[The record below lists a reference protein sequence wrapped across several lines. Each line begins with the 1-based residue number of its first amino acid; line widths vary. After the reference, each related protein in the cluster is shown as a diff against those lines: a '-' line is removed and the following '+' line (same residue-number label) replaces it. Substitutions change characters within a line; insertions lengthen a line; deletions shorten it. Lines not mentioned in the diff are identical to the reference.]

1 MSQTSNLS
9 AGLDDESRELL
20 AKGLSTAAVT
30 QSIGM
35 VSADPELTK
44 TRMREQAQLNDDMVE
59 LNKELQQKRAA
70 LVAGQGQVPGA
81 PGTAGAQKP
90 FTGRKR
96 RGKQAQIPEVADVN
110 APATV
115 NIPAQPEQAPIAPVN
130 PLPPNLT
137 AADMAL
143 IENVKK
149 SRMRSREKFFAEHDS
164 VHPGAVDARP
174 EYANDTYRNPIK
186 MLNGNGE
193 WEEPAAKFTP
203 RPELP
208 PPPERPTEEQL
219 MSEME
224 HAAMQQIAPAPTTSA
239 SRPQS
244 PSLES
249 LGLDAVNYHT
259 MLQERAKVAPP
270 VAPQAA
276 APVPPVQPQ
285 FAPGAI
291 PSWNEVNRASQGY
304 AQQAKPV
311 NPLPTEPRPV
321 PAFAPAEHSRENIEE
336 QARRAEWMERR
347 RAQMAPAMQPA
358 QEPPPVVEQP
368 SFARSPLRAEP
379 QLPPF
384 AQPQVRQTPVVRPP
398 VADPSRPNREYGEF
412 GLISG
417 WPSRSVFYPNKIYG
431 QSLFTVDAIQLGLAE
446 DDEISDI
453 LDDVLSRRIKGIDPG
468 DILTAD
474 EEYLMYWL
482 RASSYPSQAGH
493 GLPKVKF
500 KCPHCEQRFNDAQSL
515 SMIQPITFMDLDF
528 KLDSDPLDVAAKHSR
543 NGYAEFTAYDG
554 REVHIYLRRRKH
566 DAVIREYEEKWEE
579 ITHTYLPKHRTVELA
594 AAAVI
599 EIEDCKD
606 MNAKLEFIENYP
618 LEERVAFFQAI
629 GDAQVVSHT
638 IANIRC
644 PFCGGTA
651 SVPYPFH
658 YRRFVASL

>member
-44 TRMREQAQLNDDMVE
+44 TRMREQAQLNEDMVE

-70 LVAGQGQVPGA
+70 LVAGPGQVPGV

-96 RGKQAQIPEVADVN
+96 RGKQAQMPEVANVN

-143 IENVKK
+143 IEDVKK
-149 SRMRSREKFFAEHDS
+149 SRMRSREKFFAQHDS

-193 WEEPAAKFTP
+193 WEPAAKFTP
-203 RPELP
+203 SPEYP

-219 MSEME
+219 MSSME
-224 HAAMQQIAPAPTTSA
+224 QAAMQQVAPAPMASA

-259 MLQERAKVAPP
+259 MRQERAKVAPP

-291 PSWNEVNRASQGY
+291 PSWDEVNRASQGY
-304 AQQAKPV
+304 AQQAQPV
-311 NPLPTEPRPV
+311 NPLLHEPN
-321 PAFAPAEHSRENIEE
+321 PAP
-336 QARRAEWMERR
+336 
-347 RAQMAPAMQPA
+347 
-358 QEPPPVVEQP
+358 EPPPVVEQP
-368 SFARSPLRAEP
+368 SFARAPLRGEQ

-398 VADPSRPNREYGEF
+398 VADPSRPNRDYGEF

-500 KCPHCEQRFNDAQSL
+500 KCPHCEQRFSDAQSL

-528 KLDSDPLDVAAKHSR
+528 KLDSDPLEVAAKHSR

-606 MNAKLEFIENYP
+606 MNAKLDYIENYP
-618 LEERVAFFQAI
+618 LEERIAFFQAI

>member
-70 LVAGQGQVPGA
+70 LVAGQGQGA
-81 PGTAGAQKP
+81 PGTAGAQRP

-96 RGKQAQIPEVADVN
+96 RGKQAQMPEVANVN

-137 AADMAL
+137 AADMEL

-149 SRMRSREKFFAEHDS
+149 SRMRSRENFFAQHDS

-186 MLNGNGE
+186 MLNGE
-193 WEEPAAKFTP
+193 RDEQVAKFTP
-203 RPELP
+203 PPELP
-208 PPPERPTEEQL
+208 SPPERPTEEQM
-219 MSEME
+219 MSAME
-224 HAAMQQIAPAPTTSA
+224 QAAMQQFAQAPATSV

-285 FAPGAI
+285 FTRADS
-291 PSWNEVNRASQGY
+291 SWDEVNRVSQMY
-304 AQQAKPV
+304 AQQTKPA
-311 NPLPTEPRPV
+311 NPVPTEPTPA
-321 PAFAPAEHSRENIEE
+321 PAFAPTEQSWENVEE
-336 QARRAEWMERR
+336 QARRAEWMEKQRIR
-347 RAQMAPAMQPA
+347 KATAMQPVP
-358 QEPPPVVEQP
+358 EPPPVVEQP
-368 SFARSPLRAEP
+368 SFARAPFRGEP

-398 VADPSRPNREYGEF
+398 VADPSRPNRDYGEF

-453 LDDVLSRRIKGIDPG
+453 VDDVLSRRIKGIDPG

-500 KCPHCEQRFNDAQSL
+500 KCPHCKQQFNDAQSL

-528 KLDSDPLDVAAKHSR
+528 KLDSDPLEVAAKHSR
-543 NGYAEFTAYDG
+543 NGYAVFTAYDG
-554 REVHIYLRRRKH
+554 REVHVYLRRRKH

-579 ITHTYLPKHRTVELA
+579 ITHTYLPKHRAVELA

-606 MNAKLEFIENYP
+606 MNAKLEYIENYP
-618 LEERVAFFQAI
+618 LEERIEFFQAI

-638 IANIRC
+638 VANIRC

>member
-70 LVAGQGQVPGA
+70 LVAGQGPVPGA
-81 PGTAGAQKP
+81 PGMAGAQKP

-96 RGKQAQIPEVADVN
+96 RGKQAQMPEVANVN

-115 NIPAQPEQAPIAPVN
+115 NIPAQQEQAPITPVN
-130 PLPPNLT
+130 PLPPNFT

-149 SRMRSREKFFAEHDS
+149 SHMRSREKFFAEHDS

-174 EYANDTYRNPIK
+174 EYVNDTYRNPIQ
-186 MLNGNGE
+186 MFNSNGE

-203 RPELP
+203 SPELP
-208 PPPERPTEEQL
+208 SPPERPTEEQL
-219 MSEME
+219 MSAME
-224 HAAMQQIAPAPTTSA
+224 QAAMQHIAPASTASV

-259 MLQERAKVAPP
+259 MLQERANVAPP
-270 VAPQAA
+270 VAPKAA
-276 APVPPVQPQ
+276 AQVPPVRPQ
-285 FAPGAI
+285 FAPAEQSWGA
-291 PSWNEVNRASQGY
+291 VD
-304 AQQAKPV
+304 
-311 NPLPTEPRPV
+311 
-321 PAFAPAEHSRENIEE
+321 E
-336 QARRAEWMERR
+336 QARRAEWMKKRR
-347 RAQMAPAMQPA
+347 TQRAPAMPPT

-368 SFARSPLRAEP
+368 SFARSPLRDEP
-379 QLPPF
+379 QLPSF

-398 VADPSRPNREYGEF
+398 VADPSRPNREYGDF

-431 QSLFTVDAIQLGLAE
+431 QSLLTVDAIQLGLAE

-453 LDDVLSRRIKGIDPG
+453 LDDVLARRIKGIDPG

-482 RASSYPSQAGH
+482 RASSYPKQAGH

-515 SMIQPITFMDLDF
+515 STIQPITFMDLDF
-528 KLDSDPLDVAAKHSR
+528 KLASDPMEVAAKHSR

-554 REVHIYLRRRKH
+554 REVHVYLRRRKH

-579 ITHTYLPKHRTVELA
+579 ITHTYLPKHRKVELA

-618 LEERVAFFQAI
+618 LEERIEFFQAI

>member
-44 TRMREQAQLNDDMVE
+44 TRMREQAQLNEDMVE

-70 LVAGQGQVPGA
+70 FVAGQGQVPGA
-81 PGTAGAQKP
+81 PGMAGAQKP

-96 RGKQAQIPEVADVN
+96 RGKQAQMPEVANVN

-137 AADMAL
+137 AADMEL

-149 SRMRSREKFFAEHDS
+149 SRMRSREQFFAQHDS
-164 VHPGAVDARP
+164 VHPGAVDARPDSRP

-193 WEEPAAKFTP
+193 WEEPVAKFTP
-203 RPELP
+203 PPELP
-208 PPPERPTEEQL
+208 PPSERPTEEQL
-219 MSEME
+219 MSSME
-224 HAAMQQIAPAPTTSA
+224 QAAMQQIASAPTISA

-249 LGLDAVNYHT
+249 LGLNAVNYHT
-259 MLQERAKVAPP
+259 MLQERTHVAPT

-285 FAPGAI
+285 FAP
-291 PSWNEVNRASQGY
+291 
-304 AQQAKPV
+304 
-311 NPLPTEPRPV
+311 
-321 PAFAPAEHSRENIEE
+321 AEHSWGAVEE
-336 QARRAEWMERR
+336 QARRAEWMEKR
-347 RAQMAPAMQPA
+347 RAQRAPAMQPS

-368 SFARSPLRAEP
+368 SFARAPLRAES

-500 KCPHCEQRFNDAQSL
+500 KCPHCEQRFNDAQLL

-528 KLDSDPLDVAAKHSR
+528 KLDSDPMEVAAKHSR

-554 REVHIYLRRRKH
+554 REVHVYLRRRKH

-606 MNAKLEFIENYP
+606 MNAKLEYIENYP
-618 LEERVAFFQAI
+618 LEERIAFFQAI

>member
-70 LVAGQGQVPGA
+70 LVAGQGQVPGV
-81 PGTAGAQKP
+81 PGTAGVQKP

-96 RGKQAQIPEVADVN
+96 RGKQAQMPEVADVN

-115 NIPAQPEQAPIAPVN
+115 NIPTSPEQAPIAPVN

-143 IENVKK
+143 IEDVKK
-149 SRMRSREKFFAEHDS
+149 SRMRSRENFFAQHDS

-174 EYANDTYRNPIK
+174 EYANDTYRNTIK

-203 RPELP
+203 SPEKLP
-208 PPPERPTEEQL
+208 PPEIPMGEQL
-219 MSEME
+219 MSVME
-224 HAAMQQIAPAPTTSA
+224 QAAMRQIAPAPATSA
-239 SRPQS
+239 SRLQS

-270 VAPQAA
+270 VAPQVAT
-276 APVPPVQPQ
+276 PVPPVQPQ

-291 PSWNEVNRASQGY
+291 PSWDEVNRASYGY

-311 NPLPTEPRPV
+311 NPLPP
-321 PAFAPAEHSRENIEE
+321 
-336 QARRAEWMERR
+336 
-347 RAQMAPAMQPA
+347 
-358 QEPPPVVEQP
+358 EPPSVVEQP
-368 SFARSPLRAEP
+368 QFARAPFRDEP

-412 GLISG
+412 GVISG

-515 SMIQPITFMDLDF
+515 SMIRPITFMDLDF
-528 KLDSDPLDVAAKHSR
+528 KLDSDPLEVAAKHSR

-554 REVHIYLRRRKH
+554 REVHVYLRRRKH

-606 MNAKLEFIENYP
+606 MNAKLDYIENYP
-618 LEERVAFFQAI
+618 LEERIAFFQAI

>member
-81 PGTAGAQKP
+81 PGPAGAQKP
-90 FTGRKR
+90 FTSRKR
-96 RGKQAQIPEVADVN
+96 RGKQAQMPEVANVN

-137 AADMAL
+137 AADMEL

-193 WEEPAAKFTP
+193 WDEPAAKFTP
-203 RPELP
+203 PPEYP

-219 MSEME
+219 MSSME
-224 HAAMQQIAPAPTTSA
+224 QAAMQQFAQAPTTSA

-259 MLQERAKVAPP
+259 MLQERARVAPP
-270 VAPQAA
+270 VAPQAV

-285 FAPGAI
+285 FAP
-291 PSWNEVNRASQGY
+291 
-304 AQQAKPV
+304 
-311 NPLPTEPRPV
+311 
-321 PAFAPAEHSRENIEE
+321 AEHSWEAVEE

-358 QEPPPVVEQP
+358 QEPPPVVDQP
-368 SFARSPLRAEP
+368 SLERAPLRAEP

-431 QSLFTVDAIQLGLAE
+431 QALFTVDAIQLGLAE

-528 KLDSDPLDVAAKHSR
+528 KLDSDPMEVAAKHSR

-554 REVHIYLRRRKH
+554 REVHVYLRRRKH

-618 LEERVAFFQAI
+618 LEERIAFFQAI

>member
-1 MSQTSNLS
+1 MSQTSNMS
-9 AGLDDESRELL
+9 AGLDDESRALL

-44 TRMREQAQLNDDMVE
+44 TRMREQAQLNEDMVE

-70 LVAGQGQVPGA
+70 FVAGQGQVPGT

-96 RGKQAQIPEVADVN
+96 RGKQAQMPDVANVN

-115 NIPAQPEQAPIAPVN
+115 NIPTQPEQAPIAPVN

-137 AADMAL
+137 AADLAL
-143 IENVKK
+143 IEDVKK
-149 SRMRSREKFFAEHDS
+149 SRMRSREKFFEQHDS

-203 RPELP
+203 PPEYP

-219 MSEME
+219 MSSME
-224 HAAMQQIAPAPTTSA
+224 QAAMQQVAPAPA
-239 SRPQS
+239 VPVSRPQS

-249 LGLDAVNYHT
+249 LGLDAVNYH
-259 MLQERAKVAPP
+259 MMRQELAKVAPP
-270 VAPQAA
+270 VAPQVA

-291 PSWNEVNRASQGY
+291 PSWDEVNRASRGY
-304 AQQAKPV
+304 AQQAKPA
-311 NPLPTEPRPV
+311 NPLPPEPSPAPV
-321 PAFAPAEHSRENIEE
+321 
-336 QARRAEWMERR
+336 
-347 RAQMAPAMQPA
+347 
-358 QEPPPVVEQP
+358 PPPVVEQP
-368 SFARSPLRAEP
+368 SFARAPLREEP

-384 AQPQVRQTPVVRPP
+384 AQPQVRQTPVVRPL
-398 VADPSRPNREYGEF
+398 VADPSRPNRDYGEF

-474 EEYLMYWL
+474 EEYLMYWM

-528 KLDSDPLDVAAKHSR
+528 KLDSDPLEVAAKHSR

-606 MNAKLEFIENYP
+606 MNAKLDYIENYP
-618 LEERVAFFQAI
+618 LEERIAFFQAI